1 MRANRIIVRGK
12 VQGVSFRAMARQKAT
27 DLGIKGYAKNM
38 PDGSVEIVAEG
49 KADAVEAFTAW
60 CYTGP
65 VDAEVKDIYIETM
78 VPREMK
84 GFIVG

>member
-1 MRANRIIVRGK
+1 
-12 VQGVSFRAMARQKAT
+12 
-27 DLGIKGYAKNM
+27 
-38 PDGSVEIVAEG
+38 VEIVAEG